1 MLRVLFFG
9 RFREELGCA
18 ELELV
23 LDDSSADLDSLQSR
37 LAEERGDKW
46 SQVLMQPNVIRAV
59 NQTVAN
65 ENLSLCDGDEIAFF
79 PPVTGG

>member
-23 LDDSSADLDSLQSR
+23 LDNSSADLDSLLSR
-37 LAEERGDKW
+37 LVAERGDKW
-46 SQVLMQPNVIRAV
+46 SQVLMQNNVIRAV

-65 ENLSLCDGDEIAFF
+65 ENMSLSDGDEIAFF

>member
-18 ELELV
+18 ELSLEFSSRYANLESLLSALIADQGGRWAEV
-23 LDDSSADLDSLQSR
+23 L
-37 LAEERGDKW
+37 
-46 SQVLMQPNVIRAV
+46 SQKNVICAL
-59 NQTVAN
+59 NQEVAT
-65 ENLSLCDGDEIAFF
+65 ENLTLSDGDEIAFF